1 MTIIG
6 FNFTSIEGFKNL
18 EHKAVVSGGLE
29 VNHSISFAKVVKIPL
44 LVNNTQSDVLRVEF
58 EFSIKYQEVGTITL
72 KGDALYTDTPEIL
85 EESIKAFEVDKKLPE
100 MIDLSIRK
108 FVYNKCLMQSMNL
121 SDLLNLPAPIPFPK
135 FEKKK
140 AAE

>member
-1 MTIIG
+1 MAIIG

-18 EHKAVVSGGLE
+18 EQKAIVSGGLE
-29 VNHSISFAKVVKIPL
+29 VNHSISFTNVVKIPL
-44 LVNNTQSDVLRVEF
+44 SMNNTQNDVLRVEF

-72 KGDALYTDTPEIL
+72 KGDSLYTDTPEIL
-85 EESIKAFEVDKKLPE
+85 EESLKSYQDSKKLPE
-100 MIDLSIRK
+100 MVDLAIRK

-121 SDLLNLPAPIPFPK
+121 SDLLNLPAPIPLPK